1 MMEKIVL
8 TVDGMSCQHCVKA
21 IKEGVGALPGVK
33 KVDVDL
39 GKKSVT
45 IKHELEKC
53 SVGAI
58 KSEIEE
64 LGYEVKS

>member
-1 MMEKIVL
+1 MMEKTVL
-8 TVDGMSCQHCVKA
+8 AVDGMSCQHCVKA

-45 IKHELEKC
+45 VKHELEKC
-53 SVGAI
+53 SIGAI
-58 KSEIEE
+58 KAVIDE
-64 LGYEVKS
+64 LGYEVQS